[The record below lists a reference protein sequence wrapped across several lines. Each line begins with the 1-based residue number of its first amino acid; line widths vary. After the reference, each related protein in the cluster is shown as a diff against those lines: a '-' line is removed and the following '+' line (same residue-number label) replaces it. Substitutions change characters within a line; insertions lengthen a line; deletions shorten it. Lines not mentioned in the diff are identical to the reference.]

1 VGNSVLGT
9 ATATGSTTRVATNN
23 FAALGDGTYEVVATQ
38 KVGDVGSPSSPGV
51 SIVYDKTVP
60 AVLPTTS
67 FPSSQTVGVAL
78 NVNLAHPEEGTGFI
92 YALSNAPTGMTID
105 PSTGVVQWTPTA
117 NQLGTRTFA
126 VSMTDKAGN
135 TRLQDFQITVR
146 EVAVGK
152 FELRVVNQQGATVS
166 QLDVGETFNLQI
178 WVQDIRSSDALGVFS
193 AYLDVTYDANLFE
206 TVGSAPISHGTVYT
220 NTKSGSVTTAGLI
233 DEVGGVS
240 NSTANLDGEAR
251 LLAQVAMRTKAA
263 GEANFSANQADGV
276 GKEFLLYGINEVI
289 DPSQIEYGTRS
300 ILVGDSFSVVND
312 SFSVLEDSQATTLD
326 VLANDNVAASQASQ
340 LVVASVSAGSAGGQI
355 SVATDGKSVSYR
367 PAANFNGVETFTYA
381 ARVGTGATKTATVS
395 VTVQPVNDAPVANPD
410 TFEVLQNA
418 VDFIANVLLN
428 DTTNGD
434 AGENLR
440 VLSTGTPSAGGQVRV
455 AASGLHLLYTPKAG
469 FTGNETVSYT
479 ITDGNNLNATST
491 VTFQVKAT
499 VSSPTAVADSFSMNE
514 DEPAKELDVLAN
526 DLPSQ
531 AGETLTIISATATQG
546 SVAINTSG
554 TRLIYTPKV
563 NFNGVDVVTY
573 TIRGSLGGSATGSAT
588 IAIAAVNDGPVAV
601 PDTFTVNASQ
611 SSTTLQVL
619 ANDLQVDAGETLSIS
634 LVTQP
639 SAGQGSVAISSDK
652 RAVIYSP
659 PSSNFAGQ
667 VTFTYE
673 VSDGS
678 SLKSSALVTLSV
690 ISFVPRSI
698 EGVVVSTINP
708 QTDPLFYL
716 GGQLILQGVD
726 STNQTVQREG
736 LVRDG
741 LFAFTD
747 VAPGTYT
754 IQPKALPF
762 LSGAIPSLTVVSNQ
776 SDGDSKNNELRVGSM
791 DPRFLDIR
799 DFLGTTINRGLTA
812 AVMPGQSQAWVSGRG
827 AWGAYKNVVVS
838 LDAAATQ
845 VTVDA
850 IDPTGSQVR
859 ATLPANNSQ
868 VENRAQ
874 QDGFRLLRMPVEPS
888 QLSFA
893 PIAPATQQTTPQGAS
908 VPNSTSPAAGEG
920 EPEVGANNWLSTS
933 GISQGNPVSAVS
945 SPAQPASD
953 SSVAS
958 STSAASSPSLAWD
971 YWLGNSADRL
981 KSQAEERAKA
991 ADAALQSIGD
1001 DDLLP
1006 ELGGWGRWI
1015 G

>member
-1 VGNSVLGT
+1 
-9 ATATGSTTRVATNN
+9 
-23 FAALGDGTYEVVATQ
+23 
-38 KVGDVGSPSSPGV
+38 
-51 SIVYDKTVP
+51 
-60 AVLPTTS
+60 
-67 FPSSQTVGVAL
+67 
-78 NVNLAHPEEGTGFI
+78 
-92 YALSNAPTGMTID
+92 
-105 PSTGVVQWTPTA
+105 
-117 NQLGTRTFA
+117 
-126 VSMTDKAGN
+126 
-135 TRLQDFQITVR
+135 
-146 EVAVGK
+146 
-152 FELRVVNQQGATVS
+152 
-166 QLDVGETFNLQI
+166 
-178 WVQDIRSSDALGVFS
+178 
-193 AYLDVTYDANLFE
+193 
-206 TVGSAPISHGTVYT
+206 
-220 NTKSGSVTTAGLI
+220 
-233 DEVGGVS
+233 
-240 NSTANLDGEAR
+240 
-251 LLAQVAMRTKAA
+251 
-263 GEANFSANQADGV
+263 
-276 GKEFLLYGINEVI
+276 
-289 DPSQIEYGTRS
+289 
-300 ILVGDSFSVVND
+300 
-312 SFSVLEDSQATTLD
+312 
-326 VLANDNVAASQASQ
+326 
-340 LVVASVSAGSAGGQI
+340 
-355 SVATDGKSVSYR
+355 
-367 PAANFNGVETFTYA
+367 
-381 ARVGTGATKTATVS
+381 
-395 VTVQPVNDAPVANPD
+395 
-410 TFEVLQNA
+410 
-418 VDFIANVLLN
+418 
-428 DTTNGD
+428 
-434 AGENLR
+434 
-440 VLSTGTPSAGGQVRV
+440 
-455 AASGLHLLYTPKAG
+455 LLYTPKAG

-554 TRLIYTPKV
+554 TRLIYTPKT
-563 NFNGVDVVTY
+563 NFHGVDVVTY
-573 TIRGSLGGSATGSAT
+573 TIRGSLGGTATGSAT
-588 IAIAAVNDGPVAV
+588 IAIADVNDGPIAV
-601 PDTFTVNASQ
+601 PDTFTVYASQ
-611 SSTTLQVL
+611 PSTLLDVV
-619 ANDLQVDAGETLSIS
+619 ANDLQVDSGELLFVSS
-634 LVTQP
+634 VTQP
-639 SAGQGSVAISSDK
+639 ASGKGTVALSSDG
-652 RAVIYSP
+652 RAVVYTP
-659 PSSNFAGQ
+659 PGSDFAGQ

-673 VSDGS
+673 LSDGTD
-678 SLKSSALVTLSV
+678 LKSSALVTLNV
-690 ISFVPRSI
+690 VSFVPRSI

-716 GGQLILQGVD
+716 GGQLMLQGVD

-776 SDGDSKNNELRVGSM
+776 SDGDSKNNQLRVGSM

-845 VTVDA
+845 VTIDA
-850 IDPTGSQVR
+850 INPTGSQVR
-859 ATLPANNSQ
+859 ATLPANTSQ
-868 VENRAQ
+868 VEDRAQ

-908 VPNSTSPAAGEG
+908 VPNSSSPAAGEG
-920 EPEVGANNWLSTS
+920 EPAVGANNWLSTS

-958 STSAASSPSLAWD
+958 STTAASSPSLAWD